1 MEFLFGIRVVAD
13 VIVSAYWFGMG
24 ALMLNSALIDTSIK
38 APVLMI
44 CSLPICIGIFYLV
57 KMVINVSI
65 YKDKVKHNIFMGLV
79 SLSLII
85 AYILYIVLNP
95 EQTNA
100 NRTLLLF
107 IMFQMFIGAVEK
119 GDDKNDI
126 Q

>member
-1 MEFLFGIRVVAD
+1 MEFLFSIRVVAD

-24 ALMLNSALIDTSIK
+24 ALMLNSALMDTSIK

-57 KMVINVSI
+57 KMVINISI
-65 YKDKVKHNIFMGLV
+65 YKKDVKHNLFMGLV

-85 AYILYIVLNP
+85 VYILYIILNP

-100 NRTLLLF
+100 NRTLSIF
-107 IMFQMFIGAVEK
+107 IIFQMFIGAVEK

>member
-1 MEFLFGIRVVAD
+1 MEFLFDIRVVAD

-24 ALMLNSALIDTSIK
+24 ALMLSSALMDTSIK

-44 CSLPICIGIFYLV
+44 CSLPICIGIFYLA

-65 YKDKVKHNIFMGLV
+65 YKKDVKHNLFMGLI

-85 AYILYIVLNP
+85 VYMLYIILNP

-100 NRTLLLF
+100 NRTLLIF
-107 IMFQMFIGAVEK
+107 IMFQMFFGAIEK

-126 Q
+126 

>member
-1 MEFLFGIRVVAD
+1 MEFLFSVRVVAD

-24 ALMLNSALIDTSIK
+24 ALMLNSALMDTSIK

-65 YKDKVKHNIFMGLV
+65 YKDKVKHNIFMGLI

-100 NRTLLLF
+100 NRTLLIF

-126 Q
+126 

>member
-1 MEFLFGIRVVAD
+1 MEFLFSVRVVAD

-24 ALMLNSALIDTSIK
+24 ALMLNSALMDTSIK

-65 YKDKVKHNIFMGLV
+65 YKKDVKHNLFMGLV

-85 AYILYIVLNP
+85 VYMLYIILNP
-95 EQTNA
+95 EQTNS

>member
-1 MEFLFGIRVVAD
+1 MEFLFSIRVVAD

-24 ALMLNSALIDTSIK
+24 ALMLSSALMDTSIK

-65 YKDKVKHNIFMGLV
+65 YKKDVKHNLFMGLV

-85 AYILYIVLNP
+85 VYILYIILNP

-100 NRTLLLF
+100 NRTLLIF
-107 IMFQMFIGAVEK
+107 IMFQMFVGAIEK

>member
-24 ALMLNSALIDTSIK
+24 ALMLNSALMDTSIK

-57 KMVINVSI
+57 KMVINISI
-65 YKDKVKHNIFMGLV
+65 YKKDVKHNLFMGLV

-100 NRTLLLF
+100 NRTLSIF
-107 IMFQMFIGAVEK
+107 IIFQMFIGAVEK
-119 GDDKNDI
+119 GDDKK
-126 Q
+126 

>member
-1 MEFLFGIRVVAD
+1 MEFLFSIRVVAD

-24 ALMLNSALIDTSIK
+24 ALMLNSALMDTSIK

-65 YKDKVKHNIFMGLV
+65 YKKDIKHNFFIGLV

-85 AYILYIVLNP
+85 VYILYIIFNT
-95 EQTNA
+95 EQTNL

-107 IMFQMFIGAVEK
+107 VMFQMFIGAVEK
-119 GDDKNDI
+119 RDDKDDV
-126 Q
+126 

>member
-24 ALMLNSALIDTSIK
+24 ALMLNSALMDTSIK

-65 YKDKVKHNIFMGLV
+65 YKKDVKHNLFMGLI

-85 AYILYIVLNP
+85 VYMLYIILNP

-100 NRTLLLF
+100 NRTLLIF
-107 IMFQMFIGAVEK
+107 IMFQMFFGAIEK

-126 Q
+126 

>member
-1 MEFLFGIRVVAD
+1 M
-13 VIVSAYWFGMG
+13 
-24 ALMLNSALIDTSIK
+24 DTSIK

-65 YKDKVKHNIFMGLV
+65 YKKDVKHNLFMGLV

-85 AYILYIVLNP
+85 VYILYIILNP
-95 EQTNA
+95 EQTNS

-107 IMFQMFIGAVEK
+107 IMLQMFIGAVEK

-126 Q
+126 

>member
-24 ALMLNSALIDTSIK
+24 ALMLSSALMDTSIK

-65 YKDKVKHNIFMGLV
+65 YKDKVKHNIFMGLI

-85 AYILYIVLNP
+85 VYILYIVLNP

-100 NRTLLLF
+100 NRTLLIF

>member
-1 MEFLFGIRVVAD
+1 MEFLFSVRVVAD

-24 ALMLNSALIDTSIK
+24 ALMLNSALMDTSIK

-65 YKDKVKHNIFMGLV
+65 YKKDVKHNLFMGLV

-85 AYILYIVLNP
+85 VYMLYIILNP
-95 EQTNA
+95 EQTNS

-119 GDDKNDI
+119 RDDKDDI
-126 Q
+126 

>member
-1 MEFLFGIRVVAD
+1 MEFLFSVRVVAD

-24 ALMLNSALIDTSIK
+24 ALMLNSALMDTSIK

-65 YKDKVKHNIFMGLV
+65 YKKDVKHNLFMGLV

-85 AYILYIVLNP
+85 VYMLYIILNP
-95 EQTNA
+95 EQTNS

-119 GDDKNDI
+119 RDDKYDI
-126 Q
+126 

>member
-1 MEFLFGIRVVAD
+1 MEFLFSIRVVAD
-13 VIVSAYWFGMG
+13 VIVSAYWIGMG
-24 ALMLNSALIDTSIK
+24 ALMLNSALMDTSIK

-44 CSLPICIGIFYLV
+44 CAFPICIGIFYLV

-65 YKDKVKHNIFMGLV
+65 YKDKVKHNLFMGLI

-107 IMFQMFIGAVEK
+107 VMFQMFIGAIEK

-126 Q
+126 

>member
-24 ALMLNSALIDTSIK
+24 TLMLSSALMDTSIK

-65 YKDKVKHNIFMGLV
+65 YKKDVKHNLFMGLV

-85 AYILYIVLNP
+85 VYILYIILNP
-95 EQTNA
+95 EQTNS

>member
-24 ALMLNSALIDTSIK
+24 TLMLSSALIDTSIK

-57 KMVINVSI
+57 NMVINVSI
-65 YKDKVKHNIFMGLV
+65 YKDKVKHNIFMGLI

-100 NRTLLLF
+100 NRTLLIF

-126 Q
+126 

>member
-1 MEFLFGIRVVAD
+1 MEFLFSIRVVAD
-13 VIVSAYWFGMG
+13 VIVSAYWFGVG
-24 ALMLNSALIDTSIK
+24 ALMLNSALMDTSIK

-57 KMVINVSI
+57 KMVINISI
-65 YKDKVKHNIFMGLV
+65 YKKDVKHNLFMGLV
-79 SLSLII
+79 SLSLMI

-100 NRTLLLF
+100 NRTLSIF
-107 IMFQMFIGAVEK
+107 IIFQMFIGAVEK

>member
-24 ALMLNSALIDTSIK
+24 ALMLSSALMDTSIK

-57 KMVINVSI
+57 KMIINVSI
-65 YKDKVKHNIFMGLV
+65 YKNKVKHNIFMGLI

-100 NRTLLLF
+100 NRTLLIF

-126 Q
+126 

>member
-1 MEFLFGIRVVAD
+1 MEFLFSVRVVAD

-24 ALMLNSALIDTSIK
+24 ALMLNSALMDTSIK

-57 KMVINVSI
+57 KMVINVSM
-65 YKDKVKHNIFMGLV
+65 YKKDIKHNLFMGLV

-85 AYILYIVLNP
+85 VYILYIILNP
-95 EQTNA
+95 EQTNS
-100 NRTLLLF
+100 NRTLLIF
-107 IMFQMFIGAVEK
+107 VMFQMFIGAIEK

>member
-1 MEFLFGIRVVAD
+1 
-13 VIVSAYWFGMG
+13 
-24 ALMLNSALIDTSIK
+24 
-38 APVLMI
+38 
-44 CSLPICIGIFYLV
+44 
-57 KMVINVSI
+57 MVINVSI